1 MLTRKA
7 DKVRNIDRLHIISR
21 VDTDECIPWDGSTY
35 PNGYGVVRKNKTMVI
50 AHREAF
56 LNHNGYLP
64 EVVMHTCD
72 NRRCVNVRHLKAGTT
87 QENVDDK
94 VAKGRHLVGS
104 QVGNSKLTE
113 EKVLLI
119 RALSGKMY
127 QRDIARK
134 FNVSQTLVSSIL
146 RRTIWTH
153 I

>member
-1 MLTRKA
+1 MIA
-7 DKVRNIDRLHIISR
+7 GKVRNIDRLHTMSR
-21 VDTDECIPWDGSTY
+21 ADTDECIAWDGSTY

-64 EVVMHTCD
+64 EVVMHRCD
-72 NRRCVNVRHLKAGTT
+72 NRVCVNVRHLKAGTT

-104 QVGNSKLTE
+104 KVGNSKLTDAD
-113 EKVLLI
+113 VRLI
-119 RALSGKMY
+119 RTLDGSMY
-127 QRDIARK
+127 QKDIAQK
-134 FNVSQTLVSSIL
+134 FNVSQTLISQVL